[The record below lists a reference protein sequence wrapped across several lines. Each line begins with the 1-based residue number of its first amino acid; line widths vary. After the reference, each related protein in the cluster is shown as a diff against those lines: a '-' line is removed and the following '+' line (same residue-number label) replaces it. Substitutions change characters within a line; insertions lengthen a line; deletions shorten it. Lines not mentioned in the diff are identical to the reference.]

1 MHTYSV
7 GQAVDKVG
15 VVICRPLKPWLVQ
28 VCTKN
33 VQMSALVVIHD
44 FPTVAVGVPVDKMLV
59 KGCSPLIAWA
69 RGEWLK
75 NDH

>member
-1 MHTYSV
+1 LRTYSV
-7 GQAVDKVG
+7 GQTVDKVG

-33 VQMSALVVIHD
+33 VQMSAPVVIHD

>member
-1 MHTYSV
+1 MRTYSV